1 MLILKYFIFIT
12 SGILIFLFTCYVKLA
27 YLLDVLEQLFSLN
40 TIKSNYDY
48 IVVGAGT
55 SGAVI
60 AARLAEDGQNVLLI
74 EAGGKAPLFLDIP
87 LLSPLLQNSLY
98 DWQYVTVP
106 QRDAC
111 KALKNNQSK
120 WPMGKILGG
129 TSRLNY
135 MTYVRGHPQ
144 DYAKWFPDFNDYI
157 LGKNDSVKIQE
168 SKWHTKLVNAILKSI
183 LEIDGKVG
191 NINEAL
197 DTGFMKVQLFADNG
211 KRWSTDDMLYR
222 KYLNTL
228 DILTHARVDKILL
241 KSNKATG
248 IQLTKFGRNSKILA
262 KNGVI
267 VSAGVIGSPKLLMLS
282 GIGPEKH
289 LKDMN
294 IKVINNLPVGQ
305 NLMDHL
311 LTGIDLVRL
320 KTDLSFSMINAL
332 NPIALFNYFLFGQ
345 GPWTSSGIEVLGTF
359 HSTLQRNQS
368 SRPDLQLMI
377 LPLGISTDYGITL
390 KKAMG
395 ISDEVYDKYFAPLEN
410 DNVIT
415 IAPVLLHPKSLGEIK
430 LRSNDPSD
438 EPLIDP
444 KYLSNKYDVDTL
456 INGIQYLKKLINTS
470 AMKELGVSLYNK
482 SLPGCEANEFDS
494 LEYWECYIRYL
505 SLTAYHPAG
514 TCRMEDVVDMSFR
527 VYNTTN
533 LYVVDASVLP
543 SLPSGN
549 INGALIMMAK
559 KAVDIL
565 KKIRNEQSHNLRY
578 CNNTSLLCYTF
589 KICNKFCYL

>member
-1 MLILKYFIFIT
+1 MLIFKYYILIT
-12 SGILIFLFTCYVKLA
+12 SGTLIFLLACYIKLA
-27 YLLDVLEQLFSLN
+27 YLLDVMGQLFSLN

-60 AARLAEDGQNVLLI
+60 AAKLAEDGENVLLV

-106 QRDAC
+106 QHNAC

-120 WPMGKILGG
+120 WPMGRILGG

-135 MTYVRGHPQ
+135 MTYVRGHHQ
-144 DYAKWFPDFNDYI
+144 DYANWFPDFNDYI

-168 SKWHTKLVNAILKSI
+168 SKWHTDLVNAILESI

-228 DILTHARVDKILL
+228 DILTHARVDKILIN
-241 KSNKATG
+241 SNKATG
-248 IQLTKFGRNSKILA
+248 IKLRKFGRVSKILA
-262 KNGVI
+262 KNGII

-289 LKDMN
+289 LKDMK

-311 LTGIDLVRL
+311 LTGIDLIRL
-320 KTDLSFSMINAL
+320 KTNLSFNMINTL
-332 NPIALFNYFLFGQ
+332 NPIAILNYFLFGQ

-359 HSTLQRNQS
+359 HSSLQKNQS
-368 SRPDLQLMI
+368 SSPDLQLMI

-390 KKAMG
+390 KETIG

-410 DNVIT
+410 DNVVT

-438 EPLIDP
+438 EPIIDP
-444 KYLSNKYDVDTL
+444 KYLSNKHDIDTL
-456 INGIQYLKKLINTS
+456 VNGIQYLKKLINTS
-470 AMKELGVSLYNK
+470 AMKKLGASLYKK
-482 SLPGCEANEFDS
+482 SLPGCEAYEFDS

-514 TCRMEDVVDMSFR
+514 TCRMEDVVDTSFS
-527 VYNTTN
+527 Y
-533 LYVVDASVLP
+533 
-543 SLPSGN
+543 SLGYLAGDSGC
-549 INGALIMMAK
+549 
-559 KAVDIL
+559 V
-565 KKIRNEQSHNLRY
+565 
-578 CNNTSLLCYTF
+578 
-589 KICNKFCYL
+589 